1 VNVTDNHFI
10 SDFLFLDKKYSCFQV
25 STELSFQDREYVF
38 NELTSAIFLIIEL
51 LSHFLSVFPTDNLIV
66 PGTDRDE
73 GFCLKIFT
81 DKTMY
86 VFGIVTFI
94 HDVTIGFPYF
104 MALSKEFFCMTGI
117 VDSGIGCDK
126 SCDSPKIG
134 IDRDRSFEEMFPN
147 LTGSGRIIMA
157 AITAGKA

>member
-1 VNVTDNHFI
+1 
-10 SDFLFLDKKYSCFQV
+10 
-25 STELSFQDREYVF
+25 
-38 NELTSAIFLIIEL
+38 
-51 LSHFLSVFPTDNLIV
+51 
-66 PGTDRDE
+66 
-73 GFCLKIFT
+73 
-81 DKTMY
+81 
-86 VFGIVTFI
+86 
-94 HDVTIGFPYF
+94 